1 MISPNLDSAVET
13 VRAVEPP
20 LPAVPVLVAIPGPS
34 DAAAADWATA
44 IASERDAEEALVA
57 RAEDA
62 IAQNEFGLAVATLA
76 KAHVSPLSFPDLAL
90 RSLLAES
97 WAQMSL
103 GAVDDAA
110 RLLERAETLV
120 GQPSF
125 TESARADVLY
135 RLGCCRFSASAYGE
149 AISLFTLA
157 LAHCDPSDA
166 ACDGLRARIYES
178 RAVCHQSH
186 SDWDS
191 ARSDVDHALTLAEK
205 VGDEE
210 TVAYGYSQASV
221 IAEREG
227 QWLLA
232 RFYAEAARATYE
244 QLGDRVNLQKVLDNL
259 GRINEVLGETAHAV
273 ACLEES
279 YQLALDLGENL
290 AAARARS
297 SLAEVHLKSGNPEQ
311 AEDLARRALER
322 LACEPDRHEENGKA
336 QLLLGR
342 ALLDQDRDTEAE
354 HLFNC
359 AAARFE
365 RLGTAQLRASAWLAQ
380 GDLWAARG
388 DTDAAALLYRQA
400 AQALQDS
407 S

>member
-1 MISPNLDSAVET
+1 MISPNLDSAVE
-13 VRAVEPP
+13 PP
-20 LPAVPVLVAIPGPS
+20 LSAVPVLVAIPGPS
-34 DAAAADWATA
+34 DAAAVDWDPALS
-44 IASERDAEEALVA
+44 SEREQEEGLVA

-62 IAQNEFGLAVATLA
+62 IAHNEFGLAVATLA
-76 KAHVSPLSFPDLAL
+76 KAYVSPLSFPDLAL

-125 TESARADVLY
+125 TESARAEVLY
-135 RLGCCRFSASAYGE
+135 RLGCCRFSSSAYAE

-157 LAHCDPSDA
+157 LAHCERSDA
-166 ACDGLRARIYES
+166 CDRLRARIYES

-186 SDWDS
+186 SDWDA
-191 ARSDVDHALTLAEK
+191 ARADVEHALTLAEK

-232 RFYAEAARATYE
+232 RFYAEAARLTYE
-244 QLGDRVNLQKVLDNL
+244 QLGDRFNLQKVLDNL

-279 YQLALDLGENL
+279 YQLALDLRENL
-290 AAARARS
+290 AAARAKS

-322 LACEPDRHEENGKA
+322 LSSEPDRHEENGKA

-342 ALLDQDRDTEAE
+342 ALLDQGRDIEAE
-354 HLFNC
+354 ELFNC
-359 AAARFE
+359 AAARFA
-365 RLGTAQLRASAWLAQ
+365 RLESARDRASAWLAQ
-380 GDLWAARG
+380 GDLWASRG
-388 DTDAAALLYRQA
+388 DSDTAALLFRQA
-400 AQALQDS
+400 AQALQDAS
-407 S
+407 